1 MFERIKKILI
11 VLSWF
16 VQFALCL
23 AIKYLEK
30 LSRVKAGVNHHLYF
44 KKEEY
49 MQMFFTDEK
58 IRIMF
63 ICALVLLAIAL
74 LLMMVAKNK
83 KNIWMGLGTIN
94 QCLWSSV
101 FIYDLIAKSAL
112 ESIVYP
118 YAMFVLS
125 INIVIAVVM
134 ILLGA
139 SLQTKVKI
147 QENINNK

>member
-1 MFERIKKILI
+1 
-11 VLSWF
+11 
-16 VQFALCL
+16 
-23 AIKYLEK
+23 
-30 LSRVKAGVNHHLYF
+30 
-44 KKEEY
+44 
-49 MQMFFTDEK
+49 MFFTDEK